1 MSKRRKTADTSPNFS
16 PGTGP
21 ARKKPQTH
29 EKSKSISSSLYLDL
43 GGGNTTAG
51 TAGNAAGNILPLE
64 GTLQD
69 DYAAHEPMA
78 MFPEPSSTVPN
89 ATYTQQRLLE
99 EVMNPAFLG
108 IEPEADAPQYQPA
121 KSSVPWSDFL
131 NSPSVRISP
140 C

>member
-1 MSKRRKTADTSPNFS
+1 M
-16 PGTGP
+16 
-21 ARKKPQTH
+21 
-29 EKSKSISSSLYLDL
+29 
-43 GGGNTTAG
+43 NTTAG
-51 TAGNAAGNILPLE
+51 SIWALD

-108 IEPEADAPQYQPA
+108 IEPEADAPPYQPA

-131 NSPSVRISP
+131 NTPSVCINPPLVISIFLTTV
-140 C
+140 